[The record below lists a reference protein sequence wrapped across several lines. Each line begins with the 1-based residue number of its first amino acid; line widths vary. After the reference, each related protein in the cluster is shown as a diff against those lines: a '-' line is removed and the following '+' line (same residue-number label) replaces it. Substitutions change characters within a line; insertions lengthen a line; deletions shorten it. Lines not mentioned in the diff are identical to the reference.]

1 LQIRVENTST
11 KTNEQTMSCWTFR
24 MQKCWSSAKISESSV
39 ERQTSKHE
47 SSASTQQET
56 LSDTQTQGCRPGFLN
71 RVPQPPLRAVTLQ
84 NLIDEQGTTS
94 AESLEVGHKTGKV
107 ENHWCRQTTTSETLC
122 VWVNRWAIP
131 MRWMTCRPLGNCFFW
146 IKTLQNL

>member
-1 LQIRVENTST
+1 MLKSCKAVLKIQAQKLMNKRCHVERLECKNVDR
-11 KTNEQTMSCWTFR
+11 QQRF
-24 MQKCWSSAKISESSV
+24 SESSV

-56 LSDTQTQGCRPGFLN
+56 LSDTQTQGRRPGFLN

-94 AESLEVGHKTGKV
+94 AESLEVGHKT
-107 ENHWCRQTTTSETLC
+107 
-122 VWVNRWAIP
+122 
-131 MRWMTCRPLGNCFFW
+131 
-146 IKTLQNL
+146 